1 MNMVLDHLKEPLI
14 YLTEKKAHSN
24 FHVSKQVLQFKETFM
39 NISESF
45 ILQKQRP
52 VMTKNKQIKA
62 FIAENYPLYKRLKR
76 KMLNSEFFLNLQLC
90 KLIYKVRSIFRKL
103 LIKVKTQ
110 RNYLIHLNS
119 IKLNCCH
126 QIIVAKFHPTFFI
139 LNLTNN

>member
-90 KLIYKVRSIFRKL
+90 KLI
-103 LIKVKTQ
+103 
-110 RNYLIHLNS
+110 
-119 IKLNCCH
+119 
-126 QIIVAKFHPTFFI
+126 
-139 LNLTNN
+139 